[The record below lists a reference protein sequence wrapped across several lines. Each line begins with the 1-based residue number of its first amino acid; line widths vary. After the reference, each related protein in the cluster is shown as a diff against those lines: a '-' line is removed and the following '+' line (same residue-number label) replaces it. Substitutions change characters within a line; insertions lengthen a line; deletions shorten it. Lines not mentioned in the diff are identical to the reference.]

1 MKVLYF
7 DSIMPESQN
16 GGNIGFV
23 RNLAM
28 VRYVFGREN
37 VYECSL
43 HTPSGLQRLINYALD
58 RSYYSCNINDRII
71 SEAIA
76 CGPYDFIFLNGPLV
90 YKYIKPFLANN
101 PIVYLYCHNVDY
113 DYYRNKY
120 EHSKSAPDLFMS
132 KYIKRMES
140 YVVKKSAL
148 ISTLNSRDAQSLKR
162 WYNSEADYI
171 LPIAMDD
178 LGEESLNTCGSPSV
192 YYGLFVGSA
201 IAPNIEGLKWF
212 FENVAPFTKG
222 LQYKIVGSCC
232 DYFRN
237 QDLPSNVILEGGV
250 DDLDSFYRNASFVI
264 CPIFSGSGMK
274 TKTIEALRYGKTII
288 GTKEAFEGIDV
299 NFDGVGLKS
308 DNPED
313 HIKKI
318 LELDLK
324 SLINE
329 VSLSEFKDKFTYSVV
344 FDKFKNIVSN
354 YLQS

>member
-1 MKVLYF
+1 
-7 DSIMPESQN
+7 MPESQN

-101 PIVYLYCHNVDY
+101 PIV
-113 DYYRNKY
+113 
-120 EHSKSAPDLFMS
+120 
-132 KYIKRMES
+132 S

-148 ISTLNSRDAQSLKR
+148 ISTLNNRDAQSLKR
-162 WYNSEADYI
+162 WYNREADFI

-329 VSLSEFKDKFTYSVV
+329 VSLSEFKEKFTYSVV
-344 FDKFKNIVSN
+344 FDKFKNIVYN
-354 YLQS
+354 HDNKK